1 MEYEYCH
8 TRCKSAFTVFPKE
21 NGISSEEISERFLI
35 LAESEKSQFF
45 SEESSEKFLLRLC
58 RGASCLRA
66 QQICSGKSI

>member
-35 LAESEKSQFF
+35 LAESEESQFF
-45 SEESSEKFLLRLC
+45 SEESSEKFFTSPVPGCELSVSAADMFR
-58 RGASCLRA
+58 
-66 QQICSGKSI
+66 